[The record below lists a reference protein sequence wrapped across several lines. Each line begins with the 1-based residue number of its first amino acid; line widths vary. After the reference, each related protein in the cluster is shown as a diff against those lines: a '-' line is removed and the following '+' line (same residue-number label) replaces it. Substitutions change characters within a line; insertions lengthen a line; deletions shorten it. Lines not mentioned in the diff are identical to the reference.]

1 MEKKEFKLIKPG
13 EIRTR
18 FAPSPTGFLHIGNA
32 RTFLFNFLFTRNQN
46 GRIVL
51 RIEDTDKERSKKE
64 HEENIIELL
73 KWLNIEWDEGPD
85 IGGDYGPYRQSERTE
100 IYTKYLEKLLKEG
113 SAYYCFCSKD
123 DLEAEKQ
130 YLMSI
135 GKPPIYSGKCKE
147 LSKETVNKYLKEGS
161 DSIIRFKSPFKKIIF
176 KDLVRGKI
184 EFDSNVIGDFSLAK
198 NLKEPLYNFSCAI
211 DDFEMKISHVIRGD
225 DHIANTPKQI
235 LIQQALDFPT
245 PKYAH
250 LPMILADD
258 KSKLSKRKH
267 GNIASVENFKEKGY
281 LPETMVNFLAFLG
294 WNPGTEREIFSMNSL
309 IKEFGLD
316 RVKKGGAIFNVKRLD
331 YLNGFYIRK
340 KSLEKL
346 TQECIPYLIEAEF
359 VEPVF
364 KDQERM
370 PDFIGQFGKEIVLK
384 FIIKQTKQEVS
395 FDYIQKIVSIY
406 QERLKKLEEI
416 IELTEFFF
424 KQELEY
430 SKELLKWKDQ
440 SDEELGIVLNKLERK
455 LSDIK
460 YNNWNKQTIENTL
473 IGQENSVG
481 SILWPFRTA
490 LTGKKASA
498 GPFDIAEILGKDKA
512 LERIR
517 NAKKL
522 I

>member
-1 MEKKEFKLIKPG
+1 
-13 EIRTR
+13 
-18 FAPSPTGFLHIGNA
+18 
-32 RTFLFNFLFTRNQN
+32 
-46 GRIVL
+46 
-51 RIEDTDKERSKKE
+51 
-64 HEENIIELL
+64 
-73 KWLNIEWDEGPD
+73 
-85 IGGDYGPYRQSERTE
+85 
-100 IYTKYLEKLLKEG
+100 
-113 SAYYCFCSKD
+113 
-123 DLEAEKQ
+123 
-130 YLMSI
+130 
-135 GKPPIYSGKCKE
+135 
-147 LSKETVNKYLKEGS
+147 
-161 DSIIRFKSPFKKIIF
+161 
-176 KDLVRGKI
+176 
-184 EFDSNVIGDFSLAK
+184 
-198 NLKEPLYNFSCAI
+198 KEPLYNFSCAI